1 MLFNMGDRLH
11 ALNVDDPNFY
21 KNGKELTKIY
31 IKKTYNNVLSV
42 IESILKDEREIKA
55 LKDENG
61 NYYTKGPND
70 LFDLLASTFELMKEE
85 QNKYLYESIL
95 NLYHSSIQQYLLGV
109 ETTLTNLDVII
120 DKEFLL
126 AMANNSLIM
135 IKLLNNLLE
144 ETKEKNV
151 LTEKEINENIKLE
164 NIMTIINRISQK
176 SITTFIYCFVNQLGQ
191 YFKNILFIKL
201 DLSKILIYTNE
212 IFGPYREYMN
222 SLVLKKAWNE
232 ILKLTLYH
240 YVHLLL
246 TSKLNQAKVEEIRE
260 KIKIDIGLLN
270 ETYEGLVG
278 KNLTVST
285 IKILNDIHDFLDVS
299 PYMIS
304 SSCLTLRQYVGP
316 AFNLNVAKAL
326 IKLRSDFS
334 VDDMN
339 DAIEQCKEVL
349 DKYHEDNKE
358 DEESMNYFKI
368 IEKEMKRQAEEERI
382 LKRNNTLSGHENT
395 SGPQPKE
402 NLEEEEDYFDKE
414 EDKMDEGG
422 SFNIDDFIND
432 ENEEEEKDDL
442 ENIESIRYQEEDK
455 DVGQEEVSDI
465 TYEGY
470 MEKKTHTTWQ
480 SRYFQVK
487 NGYLY
492 WFKDKNSPLVQNKI
506 SIKNTLKVESHKDKK
521 FMMVVSFSAGD
532 KNDEDDGEKSK
543 EFDGKVY
550 KFACPTDEEKNN
562 WVAAITKEMKR
573 LKKFE
578 EKSKGYKLEIPTRKK
593 IIKDYFDYPIVNKDV
608 NYMRKRVLE
617 EMNRENFFKPSRRK
631 IEAMKRKQLRNE
643 REQAK
648 KDIESGKEVGI
659 TDKFK
664 FWFNGIKSNLNDML
678 K

>member
-1 MLFNMGDRLH
+1 
-11 ALNVDDPNFY
+11 
-21 KNGKELTKIY
+21 
-31 IKKTYNNVLSV
+31 
-42 IESILKDEREIKA
+42 
-55 LKDENG
+55 
-61 NYYTKGPND
+61 
-70 LFDLLASTFELMKEE
+70 
-85 QNKYLYESIL
+85 
-95 NLYHSSIQQYLLGV
+95 
-109 ETTLTNLDVII
+109 
-120 DKEFLL
+120 
-126 AMANNSLIM
+126 
-135 IKLLNNLLE
+135 
-144 ETKEKNV
+144 
-151 LTEKEINENIKLE
+151 
-164 NIMTIINRISQK
+164 
-176 SITTFIYCFVNQLGQ
+176 
-191 YFKNILFIKL
+191 
-201 DLSKILIYTNE
+201 
-212 IFGPYREYMN
+212 
-222 SLVLKKAWNE
+222 
-232 ILKLTLYH
+232 
-240 YVHLLL
+240 
-246 TSKLNQAKVEEIRE
+246 
-260 KIKIDIGLLN
+260 
-270 ETYEGLVG
+270 
-278 KNLTVST
+278 
-285 IKILNDIHDFLDVS
+285 
-299 PYMIS
+299 
-304 SSCLTLRQYVGP
+304 
-316 AFNLNVAKAL
+316 
-326 IKLRSDFS
+326 
-334 VDDMN
+334 
-339 DAIEQCKEVL
+339 
-349 DKYHEDNKE
+349 
-358 DEESMNYFKI
+358 
-368 IEKEMKRQAEEERI
+368 
-382 LKRNNTLSGHENT
+382 
-395 SGPQPKE
+395 
-402 NLEEEEDYFDKE
+402 
-414 EDKMDEGG
+414 
-422 SFNIDDFIND
+422 
-432 ENEEEEKDDL
+432 
-442 ENIESIRYQEEDK
+442 
-455 DVGQEEVSDI
+455 
-465 TYEGY
+465 